1 MLFSRRTYAALYLM
15 QWKHIIASHRKEW
28 ASECSTQLQF
38 SALYSSWYKQLLW
51 QVCLLKS
58 FVVFEKQFRAQKQK
72 FCHIFSRCKN
82 CAHEQNF
89 DTNGTSYS
97 RGETGSLLC
106 LFFPPAQCLLIDIN
120 RPGVVMVT
128 HSSTV
133 TEWEEA
139 GSTVFIPPP
148 LSVHLYS
155 LLPLIL

>member
-15 QWKHIIASHRKEW
+15 QCKHIIASHRKEW

-82 CAHEQNF
+82 CAHEQMEPH
-89 DTNGTSYS
+89 TLGVKQAACCASS
-97 RGETGSLLC
+97 
-106 LFFPPAQCLLIDIN
+106 FPLQCLLIDIN